1 MEKKCTTCKWYYNKK
16 CNCEDTTESL
26 EAELIGSDG
35 ITYVEQGY
43 LNEALK
49 ENMASEGIIKLVIK
63 TLKEQD
69 YIKKNK
75 SIGNLNSDTL
85 ENEIREY
92 IDECL
97 SKSIM
102 NYFDNNNNVCDINI
116 ADPEKFYCCNWI

>member
-26 EAELIGSDG
+26 EAELSNDG

-43 LNEALK
+43 LNEAIQ
-49 ENMASEGIIKLVIK
+49 ENMASEGIIKLVIEG
-63 TLKEQD
+63 LKEQD

-75 SIGNLNSDTL
+75 SIDKLESDTL
-85 ENEIREY
+85 ENEIREH

-102 NYFDNNNNVCDINI
+102 NYFDSNICNINVT
-116 ADPEKFYCCNWI
+116 DPENFYCCNWV